1 MKTALKIA
9 WRYLFAKKQFNAIHI
24 ITAISS
30 VAVGVVTAAMI
41 CVLSVM
47 NGFGVMIEH
56 LFSQFDPDL
65 RITSQSGK
73 SFVISEEKKSK
84 LLELPSINLI
94 SESISETALAYF
106 EEKQMPVQLMGVDS
120 VFGQLTNIENI
131 IEQVAQLE
139 CIKPYILCGGTA
151 LAMQVGHRK
160 SEDLDFMMWRISKT
174 EKPEVNWNLIEKE
187 LKEKIGEI
195 ENFNMLGFDQVEFV
209 VKGVKFSFFVSDN
222 LSPVTKPIDY
232 LGNIRLADIES
243 IMAMKMEVMLRR
255 MKFRDYYDIY
265 CMLQEGYSIHNGM
278 EKALNLSRHRL
289 SSKNIVAMLL
299 GGQFIP
305 DNNFATL
312 EPKYDVTKE
321 QIREYVM
328 QKLKE

>member
-1 MKTALKIA
+1 MRQGLT
-9 WRYLFAKKQFNAIHI
+9 
-24 ITAISS
+24 
-30 VAVGVVTAAMI
+30 
-41 CVLSVM
+41 
-47 NGFGVMIEH
+47 
-56 LFSQFDPDL
+56 
-65 RITSQSGK
+65 
-73 SFVISEEKKSK
+73 
-84 LLELPSINLI
+84 
-94 SESISETALAYF
+94 
-106 EEKQMPVQLMGVDS
+106 
-120 VFGQLTNIENI
+120 TNIEAI

-151 LAMQVGHRK
+151 LAIQIGHRK

-174 EKPEVNWNLIEKE
+174 EKPEVNWNAIERE

-209 VKGVKFSFFVSDN
+209 VRGVKFSFFVSDN
-222 LSPVTKPIDY
+222 LSPVTAPTEY

-265 CMLQEGYSIHNGM
+265 CMLQEGYSIHNGI

-289 SSKNIVAMLL
+289 TSKNIIAMLL

-321 QIREYVM
+321 QIREYIM

>member
-1 MKTALKIA
+1 MRQGLT
-9 WRYLFAKKQFNAIHI
+9 
-24 ITAISS
+24 
-30 VAVGVVTAAMI
+30 
-41 CVLSVM
+41 
-47 NGFGVMIEH
+47 
-56 LFSQFDPDL
+56 
-65 RITSQSGK
+65 
-73 SFVISEEKKSK
+73 
-84 LLELPSINLI
+84 
-94 SESISETALAYF
+94 
-106 EEKQMPVQLMGVDS
+106 
-120 VFGQLTNIENI
+120 TNIEAI

-151 LAMQVGHRK
+151 LAIQIGHRK

-174 EKPEVNWNLIEKE
+174 EKLEVNWNAIERE

-222 LSPVTKPIDY
+222 LSPVTAPTEY

-265 CMLQEGYSIHNGM
+265 CMLQEGYSIQKGI

-289 SSKNIVAMLL
+289 SSKNIIAMLL
-299 GGQFIP
+299 GGQFVP

-321 QIREYVM
+321 QIREYIM

>member
-1 MKTALKIA
+1 MRQGLT
-9 WRYLFAKKQFNAIHI
+9 
-24 ITAISS
+24 
-30 VAVGVVTAAMI
+30 
-41 CVLSVM
+41 
-47 NGFGVMIEH
+47 
-56 LFSQFDPDL
+56 
-65 RITSQSGK
+65 
-73 SFVISEEKKSK
+73 
-84 LLELPSINLI
+84 
-94 SESISETALAYF
+94 
-106 EEKQMPVQLMGVDS
+106 
-120 VFGQLTNIENI
+120 TNIEAI

-151 LAMQVGHRK
+151 LAIQIGHRK

-174 EKPEVNWNLIEKE
+174 EKPEVNWNAIERE
-187 LKEKIGEI
+187 LKENIGEI

-209 VKGVKFSFFVSDN
+209 VRGVKFSFFVSDN
-222 LSPVTKPIDY
+222 LSPVTAPTEY
-232 LGNIRLADIES
+232 LGNICLADIES

-265 CMLQEGYSIHNGM
+265 CMLQEGYSIHNGI

-289 SSKNIVAMLL
+289 SSKNIIAMLL

-321 QIREYVM
+321 QIREYIM

>member
-1 MKTALKIA
+1 MRQGLT
-9 WRYLFAKKQFNAIHI
+9 
-24 ITAISS
+24 
-30 VAVGVVTAAMI
+30 
-41 CVLSVM
+41 
-47 NGFGVMIEH
+47 
-56 LFSQFDPDL
+56 
-65 RITSQSGK
+65 
-73 SFVISEEKKSK
+73 
-84 LLELPSINLI
+84 
-94 SESISETALAYF
+94 
-106 EEKQMPVQLMGVDS
+106 
-120 VFGQLTNIENI
+120 TNIEAI

-151 LAMQVGHRK
+151 LAMQIGHRK

-174 EKPEVNWNLIEKE
+174 EKPEVNWNAIERE

-222 LSPVTKPIDY
+222 LSPVTAPTEY

-265 CMLQEGYSIHNGM
+265 CMLREGYSIHNGI

-289 SSKNIVAMLL
+289 SSKNIIAMLL

-321 QIREYVM
+321 QIREYIM

>member
-1 MKTALKIA
+1 MRQGLT
-9 WRYLFAKKQFNAIHI
+9 
-24 ITAISS
+24 
-30 VAVGVVTAAMI
+30 
-41 CVLSVM
+41 
-47 NGFGVMIEH
+47 
-56 LFSQFDPDL
+56 
-65 RITSQSGK
+65 
-73 SFVISEEKKSK
+73 
-84 LLELPSINLI
+84 
-94 SESISETALAYF
+94 
-106 EEKQMPVQLMGVDS
+106 
-120 VFGQLTNIENI
+120 TNIEAI

-151 LAMQVGHRK
+151 LAIQIGHRK
-160 SEDLDFMMWRISKT
+160 SEDLDFMMWHISKT
-174 EKPEVNWNLIEKE
+174 EKPEVNWNAIERE

-209 VKGVKFSFFVSDN
+209 VRGVKFSFFVSDN
-222 LSPVTKPIDY
+222 LSPVTAPTEY
-232 LGNIRLADIES
+232 LGNICLADIES

-265 CMLQEGYSIHNGM
+265 CMLQEGYSIHNGI

-289 SSKNIVAMLL
+289 SSKNIIAMLL
-299 GGQFIP
+299 GGRFIP

-321 QIREYVM
+321 QIREYIM

>member
-1 MKTALKIA
+1 MRQGLT
-9 WRYLFAKKQFNAIHI
+9 
-24 ITAISS
+24 
-30 VAVGVVTAAMI
+30 
-41 CVLSVM
+41 
-47 NGFGVMIEH
+47 
-56 LFSQFDPDL
+56 
-65 RITSQSGK
+65 
-73 SFVISEEKKSK
+73 
-84 LLELPSINLI
+84 
-94 SESISETALAYF
+94 
-106 EEKQMPVQLMGVDS
+106 
-120 VFGQLTNIENI
+120 TNIEAI

-151 LAMQVGHRK
+151 LAIQIGHRK

-174 EKPEVNWNLIEKE
+174 EKPEVNWNAIERE

-209 VKGVKFSFFVSDN
+209 VRGVKFSFFVSDN
-222 LSPVTKPIDY
+222 LSPVTAPTEY

-265 CMLQEGYSIHNGM
+265 CMLQEGYSIHNGI

-289 SSKNIVAMLL
+289 SSKNIIAMLL
-299 GGQFIP
+299 GGHFIP

-321 QIREYVM
+321 QIREYIM

>member
-1 MKTALKIA
+1 MRQGLT
-9 WRYLFAKKQFNAIHI
+9 
-24 ITAISS
+24 
-30 VAVGVVTAAMI
+30 
-41 CVLSVM
+41 
-47 NGFGVMIEH
+47 
-56 LFSQFDPDL
+56 
-65 RITSQSGK
+65 
-73 SFVISEEKKSK
+73 
-84 LLELPSINLI
+84 
-94 SESISETALAYF
+94 
-106 EEKQMPVQLMGVDS
+106 
-120 VFGQLTNIENI
+120 TNIEAI

-151 LAMQVGHRK
+151 LAIQIGHRK

-174 EKPEVNWNLIEKE
+174 EKPEVNWNAIERE

-209 VKGVKFSFFVSDN
+209 VRGVKFSFFVSDN
-222 LSPVTKPIDY
+222 LSPVTAPTEY

-265 CMLQEGYSIHNGM
+265 CMLQEGYSIHNGI
-278 EKALNLSRHRL
+278 EKALNLSRDRL
-289 SSKNIVAMLL
+289 SSKNIIAMLL

-321 QIREYVM
+321 QIREYIM

>member
-1 MKTALKIA
+1 MRQGLT
-9 WRYLFAKKQFNAIHI
+9 
-24 ITAISS
+24 
-30 VAVGVVTAAMI
+30 
-41 CVLSVM
+41 
-47 NGFGVMIEH
+47 
-56 LFSQFDPDL
+56 
-65 RITSQSGK
+65 
-73 SFVISEEKKSK
+73 
-84 LLELPSINLI
+84 
-94 SESISETALAYF
+94 
-106 EEKQMPVQLMGVDS
+106 
-120 VFGQLTNIENI
+120 TNIEAI

-151 LAMQVGHRK
+151 LAIQIDHRK

-174 EKPEVNWNLIEKE
+174 EKPEVNWNAIERE

-222 LSPVTKPIDY
+222 LSPVTAPTEY

-265 CMLQEGYSIHNGM
+265 CMLQEGYSIHNGI

-289 SSKNIVAMLL
+289 SSKNIIAMLL
-299 GGQFIP
+299 GGQFVP

-312 EPKYDVTKE
+312 EPKYDITKE
-321 QIREYVM
+321 QIREYIM

>member
-1 MKTALKIA
+1 MRQGLT
-9 WRYLFAKKQFNAIHI
+9 
-24 ITAISS
+24 
-30 VAVGVVTAAMI
+30 
-41 CVLSVM
+41 
-47 NGFGVMIEH
+47 
-56 LFSQFDPDL
+56 
-65 RITSQSGK
+65 
-73 SFVISEEKKSK
+73 
-84 LLELPSINLI
+84 
-94 SESISETALAYF
+94 
-106 EEKQMPVQLMGVDS
+106 
-120 VFGQLTNIENI
+120 TNIEAI

-151 LAMQVGHRK
+151 LAIQIGHRK

-174 EKPEVNWNLIEKE
+174 EKPEVNWNAIERE

-209 VKGVKFSFFVSDN
+209 VRGVKFSFFVSDN
-222 LSPVTKPIDY
+222 LSPVTAPTEY

-265 CMLQEGYSIHNGM
+265 CMLHEGYSIHNGI

-289 SSKNIVAMLL
+289 SSKNIIAMLL

-321 QIREYVM
+321 QIREYIM

>member
-1 MKTALKIA
+1 MRQGLT
-9 WRYLFAKKQFNAIHI
+9 
-24 ITAISS
+24 
-30 VAVGVVTAAMI
+30 
-41 CVLSVM
+41 
-47 NGFGVMIEH
+47 
-56 LFSQFDPDL
+56 
-65 RITSQSGK
+65 
-73 SFVISEEKKSK
+73 
-84 LLELPSINLI
+84 
-94 SESISETALAYF
+94 
-106 EEKQMPVQLMGVDS
+106 
-120 VFGQLTNIENI
+120 TNIEAI

-139 CIKPYILCGGTA
+139 CIKPYILGGGTA
-151 LAMQVGHRK
+151 LAIQIGHRK

-174 EKPEVNWNLIEKE
+174 EKPEVKWNAIEKE

-222 LSPVTKPIDY
+222 LSPVTAPTEY

-265 CMLQEGYSIHNGM
+265 CMLQEGYSIHNGI

-289 SSKNIVAMLL
+289 SSKNIIAMLL

-321 QIREYVM
+321 QIREYIM

>member
-1 MKTALKIA
+1 MRQGLT
-9 WRYLFAKKQFNAIHI
+9 
-24 ITAISS
+24 
-30 VAVGVVTAAMI
+30 
-41 CVLSVM
+41 
-47 NGFGVMIEH
+47 
-56 LFSQFDPDL
+56 
-65 RITSQSGK
+65 
-73 SFVISEEKKSK
+73 
-84 LLELPSINLI
+84 
-94 SESISETALAYF
+94 
-106 EEKQMPVQLMGVDS
+106 
-120 VFGQLTNIENI
+120 TNIEAI

-151 LAMQVGHRK
+151 LAIQIGHRK

-174 EKPEVNWNLIEKE
+174 EKPEVNWNAIERE

-195 ENFNMLGFDQVEFV
+195 DNFNMLGFDQVEFV

-222 LSPVTKPIDY
+222 LSPVTAPTEY

-265 CMLQEGYSIHNGM
+265 CMLQEGYSIHNGI

-289 SSKNIVAMLL
+289 SSKNIIAMLL

-321 QIREYVM
+321 QIREYIM

>member
-1 MKTALKIA
+1 MRQGLT
-9 WRYLFAKKQFNAIHI
+9 
-24 ITAISS
+24 
-30 VAVGVVTAAMI
+30 
-41 CVLSVM
+41 
-47 NGFGVMIEH
+47 
-56 LFSQFDPDL
+56 
-65 RITSQSGK
+65 
-73 SFVISEEKKSK
+73 
-84 LLELPSINLI
+84 
-94 SESISETALAYF
+94 
-106 EEKQMPVQLMGVDS
+106 
-120 VFGQLTNIENI
+120 TNIEAI

-151 LAMQVGHRK
+151 LAIQIGHRK

-174 EKPEVNWNLIEKE
+174 EKPEVNWNAIEKE

-222 LSPVTKPIDY
+222 LSPVTAPTEY

-265 CMLQEGYSIHNGM
+265 CMLQEGYSIHKGI

-289 SSKNIVAMLL
+289 SSKNIIAMLL
-299 GGQFIP
+299 GGQFVP

-321 QIREYVM
+321 QIREYIM

>member
-1 MKTALKIA
+1 MRQGLT
-9 WRYLFAKKQFNAIHI
+9 
-24 ITAISS
+24 
-30 VAVGVVTAAMI
+30 
-41 CVLSVM
+41 
-47 NGFGVMIEH
+47 
-56 LFSQFDPDL
+56 
-65 RITSQSGK
+65 
-73 SFVISEEKKSK
+73 
-84 LLELPSINLI
+84 
-94 SESISETALAYF
+94 
-106 EEKQMPVQLMGVDS
+106 
-120 VFGQLTNIENI
+120 TNIEAI

-151 LAMQVGHRK
+151 LAMQIGHRK

-174 EKPEVNWNLIEKE
+174 EKPEVNWNAIERE

-222 LSPVTKPIDY
+222 LSPVTAPTDY

-265 CMLQEGYSIHNGM
+265 WMLQEGYSIHTGI
-278 EKALNLSRHRL
+278 EKALNLSRYRL
-289 SSKNIVAMLL
+289 SSKNIIAMLL
-299 GGQFIP
+299 GGKFVP
-305 DNNFATL
+305 DDNFATL
-312 EPKYDVTKE
+312 EPKYDVSKE
-321 QIREYVM
+321 QIREYIM